1 MDSRTFAGMKVL
13 DNHCKILITGA
24 WNSFSSL
31 PHDLLEEFLTKEMD
45 FNFIS
50 QACAAVG
57 ITCTNF
63 TTPPAVF
70 LPSPPLQVINE
81 LVIDLVICRNSQSQT
96 SVSVKVA

>member
-31 PHDLLEEFLTKEMD
+31 PHDLLEELLLTKEMD

-57 ITCTNF
+57 ITRTNF
-63 TTPPAVF
+63 TTPPAVHF
-70 LPSPPLQVINE
+70 DPPLQVINE